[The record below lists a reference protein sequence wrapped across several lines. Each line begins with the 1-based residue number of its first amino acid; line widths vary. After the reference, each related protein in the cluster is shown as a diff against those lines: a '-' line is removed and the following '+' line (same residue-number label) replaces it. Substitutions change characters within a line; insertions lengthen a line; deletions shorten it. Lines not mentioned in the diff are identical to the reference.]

1 MKILVADDHQS
12 VVDDVVYELEELYPD
27 AEVTGT
33 SVASEI
39 LPLCREKHFDVVILD
54 IDLGSENG
62 IQIAKS
68 IQAEQPRVNIVYI
81 TGYEGYA
88 LESFETNVSSF
99 LLKPITTAKIEKAM
113 RSLRFPVS
121 GITDEMITGLN
132 KGDAVIGKRIRK
144 HREER
149 GMSPD
154 EFSAEIGVDTSTVY
168 RWEKGSRVPDVVTLL
183 QIARVLGIG
192 LKDLIGE

>member
-12 VVDDVVYELEELYPD
+12 VVEDVVYELKELYPD

-33 SVASEI
+33 SVSSEI
-39 LPLCREKHFDVVILD
+39 LPLCRDNHFDVVLLD

-62 IQIAKS
+62 IHIAKS
-68 IQAEQPRVNIVYI
+68 IQEAQPRVNIVYI

-99 LLKPITTAKIEKAM
+99 LLKPITTAKIKKAM
-113 RSLRFPVS
+113 SSLRFPVS
-121 GITDEMITGLN
+121 DITEDMLVSLN

-144 HREER
+144 YREER
-149 GMSPD
+149 GMTPD
-154 EFSAEIGVDTSTVY
+154 EFSAEIGVDLSTVY

-183 QIARVLGIG
+183 RIAQVLGIEI
-192 LKDLIGE
+192 KNLIGE

>member
-12 VVDDVVYELEELYPD
+12 VVEDVVYELKELYPD

-33 SVASEI
+33 SVPSEI
-39 LPLCREKHFDVVILD
+39 LPLCRENHFDVVLLD

-68 IQAEQPRVNIVYI
+68 IQEAQPRVNIVYI

-99 LLKPITTAKIEKAM
+99 LLKPITTAKIKKAM
-113 RSLRFPVS
+113 SSLRFPVS

-149 GMSPD
+149 GMTPD
-154 EFSAEIGVDTSTVY
+154 AFSAEIGVDLSAVY

-183 QIARVLGIG
+183 RIAKVLGIE
-192 LKDLIGE
+192 LKDLLGE